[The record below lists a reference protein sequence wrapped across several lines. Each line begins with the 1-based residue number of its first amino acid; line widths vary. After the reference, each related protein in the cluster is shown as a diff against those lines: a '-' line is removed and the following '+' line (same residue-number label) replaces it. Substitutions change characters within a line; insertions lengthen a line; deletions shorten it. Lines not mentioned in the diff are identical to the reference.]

1 MNFLYLLLGSAAA
14 IGAFSVLM
22 ADLIFQIEDDR
33 LGWRWTVVGAIAL
46 GLAAGLWF
54 AVLRTMTVPLV

>member
-1 MNFLYLLLGSAAA
+1 MLFFYLFLGSAAA

-22 ADLIFQIEDDR
+22 VDLIFQVEGDR

>member
-1 MNFLYLLLGSAAA
+1 MNFFYLLLGSAAA
-14 IGAFSVLM
+14 IGAFSVLVV
-22 ADLIFQIEDDR
+22 DLIFQIEGDR
-33 LGWRWTVVGAIAL
+33 LGWRWAVVGAIAL